1 MDDEI
6 KKIELETA
14 RLRLQREQ
22 LALQKELD
30 GKQLRTDV
38 STGVGELFGMVG
50 SLIGFC
56 FLSGWL
62 LLVGAFAGGVI
73 WFFSSMFFFFPK
85 TNAKWDLMARVGG
98 SMGSMSEGAIATI
111 FILPMLYFWIAGLGK
126 HYGKK

>member
-22 LALQKELD
+22 LALQKEMD

-38 STGVGELFGMVG
+38 SAGFGELFRIVG
-50 SLIGFC
+50 SIIGFC

-62 LLVGAFAGGVI
+62 LLVGAFAGVII
-73 WFFSSMFFFFPK
+73 WFLSSMLFFFPK
-85 TNAKWDLMARVGG
+85 TNVEWSFMARVGG
-98 SMGSMSEGAIATI
+98 ALGSMGEGLVSAI
-111 FILPMLYFWIAGLGK
+111 FILPMLYFLIAGLGK
-126 HYGKK
+126 RYGKK